1 MPRAFGPHGLLA
13 ALGLAALVVGPPQPA
28 GAQNHDPV
36 ERRLQYTLD
45 SLQAAGLFIGAT
57 VGVALPDG
65 RVLALATGQSDTAR
79 GAPMRPD
86 HRMLAG
92 SVGKMFFSAVAL
104 GLVADGR
111 LDLDAR
117 ISEWL
122 GAEPWFDSL
131 PNARAVTV
139 RQLMSHTSGLVRY
152 EFNPAFIADLLA
164 APDRTFTPLEEIRYL
179 FGAEPPFEAGEGWD
193 YSDTNYIVLAMILE
207 RILGMPAYDAIRRQ
221 VIEPLGLAGTIPSD
235 RRDLPGLA
243 QGYAGPR
250 NPFGGFDAVLV
261 DGVFAINPQFEWAGG
276 GFASTGAD
284 LARLAVAWYEGMLF
298 DSAVVR
304 QAVDGVSAPSLGTG
318 VRYGLGVIVRDTPLG
333 LSWGHSGFFP
343 GYLTEVR
350 YYPAHRTAIAVQLNQ
365 NAPRRGPGAI
375 VQALAETLLGPGG
388 P

>member
-1 MPRAFGPHGLLA
+1 MA
-13 ALGLAALVVGPPQPA
+13 QDSPA
-28 GAQNHDPV
+28 G
-36 ERRLQYTLD
+36 RLQHTLD
-45 SLQAAGLFIGAT
+45 SLQVAGLFIGAT

-65 RVLALATGQSDTAR
+65 QVLALATGLSDTVLDV
-79 GAPMRPD
+79 PMRPD

-92 SVGKMFFSAVAL
+92 SVGKMFFAAVAL
-104 GLVADGR
+104 RLVADGR
-111 LDLDAR
+111 LDLDAQ

-122 GAEPWFDSL
+122 GTEPWFDSL
-131 PNARAVTV
+131 PNARAVTI
-139 RQLMSHTSGLVRY
+139 RHLMSHTSGLVRY
-152 EFNPAFIADLLA
+152 EFNPTFIADLLA
-164 APDRTFTPLEEIRYL
+164 DPGRTFTPVEEIRYL
-179 FGAEPPFEAGEGWD
+179 FGATPPFAAGAGWD

-207 RILGMPAYDAIRRQ
+207 RILGTTAYDAIRQQ
-221 VIEPLGLAGTIPSD
+221 VVEPLGLMGTIASD
-235 RRDLPGLA
+235 RRDLAGLA

-250 NPFGGFDAVLV
+250 NPFGGYDAMVV

-284 LARLAVAWYEGMLF
+284 LARLAVAWYEGVLF

-304 QAVDGVSAPSLGTG
+304 QAVDGVPAPALGPG

-333 LSWGHSGFFP
+333 PAWGHSGYFP

-375 VQALAETLLGPGG
+375 VQVLAATLLDPGG